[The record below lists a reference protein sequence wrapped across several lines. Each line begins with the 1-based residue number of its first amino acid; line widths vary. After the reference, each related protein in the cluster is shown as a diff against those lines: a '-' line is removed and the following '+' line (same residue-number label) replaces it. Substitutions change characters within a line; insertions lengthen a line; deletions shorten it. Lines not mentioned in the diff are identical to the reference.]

1 MKTNVKNPLGVT
13 LAFAAG
19 ATLMFVVLLMFYG
32 SGTGGDAARGGQDW
46 AALGSSTIGTAILAG
61 IVVDA
66 LRWIGAH
73 LWSEADEFPRPDGKA
88 VG

>member
-1 MKTNVKNPLGVT
+1 MKANKERPLGVT
-13 LAFAAG
+13 LAFAVG
-19 ATLMFVVLLMFYG
+19 ATLMFVVLLTFYG
-32 SGTGGDAARGGQDW
+32 SGAGGDAARGVQDW
-46 AALGSSTIGTAILAG
+46 AAMGSSTIGTAILAG
-61 IVVDA
+61 MVVDA

>member
-1 MKTNVKNPLGVT
+1 MKANKERPLGVT
-13 LAFAAG
+13 LAFAVG
-19 ATLMFVVLLMFYG
+19 ATLMFVVLLTFYG
-32 SGTGGDAARGGQDW
+32 SGAGGDAARGAQDW
-46 AALGSSTIGTAILAG
+46 AALASSTIGTAILAG

-66 LRWIGAH
+66 LRWIGTH